1 MNEREITKRFEQL
14 ILPHLNAA
22 HNLAR
27 WLTKNDSAAQD
38 IVQES
43 CLRAFKALNRF
54 VGDNARAWLLTIV
67 RNQSYTWLKES
78 AGERY
83 YVDINDE
90 AAMSEKDKA
99 ALAHTDT
106 PEAWA
111 LRMQDRQAVQNG
123 LEALPVIFREV
134 IVLKEL
140 EEMSYKEIATVT
152 EVPIGTVMSRL
163 ARGREMLK
171 KELLRYDQ

>member
-1 MNEREITKRFEQL
+1 MNGRETTKRFERL
-14 ILPHLNAA
+14 VVPHLNAA

-43 CLRAFKALNRF
+43 CLRAFKALDRF
-54 VGDNARAWLLTIV
+54 VGENTRAWLLIIV

-78 AGERY
+78 SGMRHHI
-83 YVDINDE
+83 DINDE
-90 AAMSEKDKA
+90 ATMSEKDKA
-99 ALAHTDT
+99 ELAHNDT
-106 PEAWA
+106 PEART
-111 LRMQDRQAVQNG
+111 LRVQDKQKLQRG
-123 LEALPVIFREV
+123 LEALPAIFREV

-140 EEMSYKEIATVT
+140 EDMSYKEIASVT

-171 KELLRYDQ
+171 KELLRHD